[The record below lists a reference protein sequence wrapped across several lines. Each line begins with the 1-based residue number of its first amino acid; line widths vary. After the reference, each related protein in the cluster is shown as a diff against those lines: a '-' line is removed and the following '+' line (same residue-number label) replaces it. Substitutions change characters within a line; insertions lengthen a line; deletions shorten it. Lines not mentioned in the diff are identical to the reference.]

1 MAGLENYSVLV
12 DLYLTI
18 VRYLSRVVVQR
29 QLIAIVLALLATG
42 VVTTFLVD
50 WGERRYV
57 RWCWHSRRSLLTAN
71 AAHERRRT
79 LRYSL
84 VRTGAIVL
92 QQLTFPMVA
101 VVFLVAG
108 LFLFNSIGWLSG
120 LLSRSITLLFIFTL
134 YRLCMAGLYI
144 FSPRRTAE
152 RYHRRLFGPLMFVF
166 LTLLILDQLLGLNR
180 LGKVVL
186 FSLFDSPIT
195 IGALFLATAGLYFWI
210 DATYGFQ
217 DVAQR
222 VIVRRSHLH
231 AGSVEASLTILR
243 YVLIGLGIVV
253 AMSLLGFNPTTVA
266 AITGGLSIGIGFAL
280 QDVLKNFFGGLVIL
294 FEGTVRPGDYVEVGG
309 KEAIVQ
315 KLNIRSTVVRTGDNV
330 EIIVPNQDW
339 LSRSVITYT
348 GTNRRVRLRY
358 PVSVPRSIEAGQVFQ
373 VLNATARKHP
383 MVLEDPGPSVSVA
396 NFTGANVDYVL
407 TYWVDDAAKMGK
419 VNADMRLMLLKA
431 FENEEIPV
439 S

>member
-1 MAGLENYSVLV
+1 MSGLENYSVLV

-18 VRYLSRVVVQR
+18 VRYLSRLVVQR
-29 QLIAIVLALLATG
+29 QLVAIVLALLATG

-57 RWCWHSRRSLLTAN
+57 RWCWHNRRSLLTAN

-79 LRYSL
+79 LRYSF

-92 QQLTFPMVA
+92 QQLTFPLVA
-101 VVFLVAG
+101 IVFLVAG

-120 LLSRSITLLFIFTL
+120 LLSRSITLLFLFTL

-195 IGALFLATAGLYFWI
+195 IGALFLATVGLYFWI

-231 AGSVEASLTILR
+231 AGSV
-243 YVLIGLGIVV
+243 
-253 AMSLLGFNPTTVA
+253 
-266 AITGGLSIGIGFAL
+266 
-280 QDVLKNFFGGLVIL
+280 
-294 FEGTVRPGDYVEVGG
+294 
-309 KEAIVQ
+309 AIVRRHHQ
-315 KLNIRSTVVRTGDNV
+315 RQSGRTYRHAFHQSGGRQRRAIQRSGQSRRRQGRCHTDARLHHHGQRSGREPAAVGRRQSIAVKRGRAKRFDGNGATGRFRFFRSEQRSAHFFV
-330 EIIVPNQDW
+330 E
-339 LSRSVITYT
+339 
-348 GTNRRVRLRY
+348 G
-358 PVSVPRSIEAGQVFQ
+358 
-373 VLNATARKHP
+373 
-383 MVLEDPGPSVSVA
+383 
-396 NFTGANVDYVL
+396 
-407 TYWVDDAAKMGK
+407 
-419 VNADMRLMLLKA
+419 
-431 FENEEIPV
+431 
-439 S
+439 

>member
-1 MAGLENYSVLV
+1 MPGLENYSVLV
-12 DLYLTI
+12 DLYLTT
-18 VRYLSRVVVQR
+18 VRYLSRMVVQR
-29 QLIAIVLALLATG
+29 QLVAIVLALLATG
-42 VVTTFLVD
+42 VLTTFLVD
-50 WGERRYV
+50 WGQRRYV
-57 RWCWHSRRSLLTAN
+57 RWCWLNRRALLATG
-71 AAHERRRT
+71 AAKERHRN

-84 VRTGAIVL
+84 VRTGAIIL
-92 QQLTFPMVA
+92 QQVVFPLVA
-101 VVFLVAG
+101 IAFLVAG
-108 LFLFNSIGWLSG
+108 IVIFNSFGWLSG
-120 LLSRSITLLFIFTL
+120 LLSRAIALLFIFTL
-134 YRLCMAGLYI
+134 YRLGIAVLYI
-144 FSPRRTAE
+144 FAPRRIAE

-166 LTLLILDQLLGLNR
+166 MALLILDRLADLNR
-180 LGKVVL
+180 LGQVVL
-186 FSLFDSPIT
+186 FPLFDSPIT
-195 IGALFLATAGLYFWI
+195 LGALFLATVGLYFWI

-222 VIVRRSHLH
+222 VIVHRSHLH

-253 AMSLLGFNPTTVA
+253 AMSMLGFNPTTVA

-309 KEAIVQ
+309 KEAVVQ

-358 PVSVPRSIEAGQVFQ
+358 PVSVPRSVETEQVFQ
-373 VLNATARKHP
+373 ILNTTARKHP
-383 MVLEDPGPSVSVA
+383 LVMEDPSPSVSVA

-419 VNADMRLMLLKA
+419 VNADMRLMLLRA
-431 FENEEIPV
+431 FENDEVPV
-439 S
+439 T

>member
-1 MAGLENYSVLV
+1 MPGLENYSVLV
-12 DLYLTI
+12 DLYLTTA
-18 VRYLSRVVVQR
+18 RYLSRVVVQR
-29 QLIAIVLALLATG
+29 QLVAIVLALLAAG
-42 VVTTFLVD
+42 VVSTFLVD
-50 WGERRYV
+50 WGQRRYV
-57 RWCWHSRRSLLTAN
+57 RWCWRNRRSLFTAK
-71 AAHERRRT
+71 AAKERRRN

-84 VRTGAIVL
+84 ARMGANVL
-92 QQLTFPMVA
+92 QQLIFP
-101 VVFLVAG
+101 LVAIA
-108 LFLFNSIGWLSG
+108 FLAAGIVFFNSFGWLSG
-120 LLSRSITLLFIFTL
+120 LLSRSIALLFIFVL
-134 YRLCMAGLYI
+134 YRLCIAVLYI
-144 FSPRRTAE
+144 LSPRRKAE

-166 LTLLILDQLLGLNR
+166 MTLLILDRLSDLNR

-186 FSLFDSPIT
+186 FPLFDSSIT
-195 IGALFLATAGLYFWI
+195 IGALFLATVGLYFWI

-253 AMSLLGFNPTTVA
+253 AMSMLGFNPTTVA

-309 KEAIVQ
+309 KEAVVQ

-348 GTNRRVRLRY
+348 GSNRSVRLRY
-358 PVSVPRSIEAGQVFQ
+358 PVSVPRNIEVGQVFQ
-373 VLNATARKHP
+373 VLNTTARQHP
-383 MVLEDPGPSVSVA
+383 QVLADPEPSVSVA
-396 NFTGANVDYVL
+396 NFNGANVDYVL

-431 FENEEIPV
+431 FENEEVPV